1 MVGSCEEK
9 INFKIND
16 IYMKIARMASG
27 NVIQQIHNNGLTF
40 QLFFSFFLLEKIQ
53 QKQVINITTTYVG
66 KATVTLDVANVSSN
80 L

>member
-27 NVIQQIHNNGLTF
+27 NVI
-40 QLFFSFFLLEKIQ
+40 
-53 QKQVINITTTYVG
+53 
-66 KATVTLDVANVSSN
+66 
-80 L
+80 